1 MLAMLWGL
9 LCVPAA
15 LSPDISEIKSPVIA
29 HGLLRSLKPAAWGV
43 WLSVPPSWMK
53 DSLQIQ

>member
-1 MLAMLWGL
+1 MLAMLWGI

-15 LSPDISEIKSPVIA
+15 LSPYISEIKSPVIA
-29 HGLLRSLKPAAWGV
+29 HGLLRNLKSAAWGM
-43 WLSVPPSWMK
+43 WLSVPPSQMK